1 MADKENTSTVDFEG
15 GAIGYVRLVK
25 GHVTATA
32 QDGTVRVLTVG
43 DMVYP
48 DEVIQTGPDGGVV
61 IEFRDGAA
69 LALTGDS
76 EALLD
81 REVYDVTTAKEIE
94 EQTAAI
100 EDIQQAILAGAD
112 PTQILEAPAAG
123 PEGGEL
129 LGDGAEEPVAIARTG
144 QRITPQSGFETT
156 APQFAAEGDRQ
167 EEGVP
172 LAETAATTSSST
184 DSAPVAQDHTDS
196 ALEDGGVISGT
207 VPTATDLDGD
217 LNPNGYVLD
226 SNVGEGSLSFG
237 IDGTY
242 TFDVGSGFQ
251 DLAGGE
257 SRSVTFTY
265 TASDLAGNT
274 SSSATVTITVSGTE
288 DAPVITGTA
297 SGAVVEDT
305 TLTTGGTLSV
315 TDADAAD

>member
-1 MADKENTSTVDFEG
+1 MADKESTSTVNFEG

-69 LALTGDS
+69 LALAGDS

-81 REVYDVTTAKEIE
+81 REVYDITTAQEIE
-94 EQTAAI
+94 DQTAAI

-144 QRITPQSGFETT
+144 QRITPQSGFETS
-156 APQFAAEGDRQ
+156 APQFAAEGERQ
-167 EEGVP
+167 EDELPVI
-172 LAETAATTSSST
+172 EQVTTSDSTPDANQAPTDIALDNQSVAENSAGAVIGTLSTTDPDAGDSHTYTVSDSRFEVVGDQLKLKAGESLDYESEVTVNVTVTST
-184 DSAPVAQDHTDS
+184 DS
-196 ALEDGGVISGT
+196 GT
-207 VPTATDLDGD
+207 PG
-217 LNPNGYVLD
+217 
-226 SNVGEGSLSFG
+226 LSV
-237 IDGTY
+237 DE
-242 TFDVGSGFQ
+242 TF
-251 DLAGGE
+251 
-257 SRSVTFTY
+257 
-265 TASDLAGNT
+265 
-274 SSSATVTITVSGTE
+274 TITVTNV
-288 DAPVITGTA
+288 DDNAP
-297 SGAVVEDT
+297 
-305 TLTTGGTLSV
+305 TLV
-315 TDADAAD
+315 DDDAANNEVAENAS